1 MYLFPTYLFAYFYWC
16 LFTDGELDIMMD
28 HTRFMVLLAK
38 VYEKSA
44 RMEGAMDSLTKARE
58 MQARYKQGP
67 TLSHICSFHLQVAGG
82 LKAQEF

>member
-1 MYLFPTYLFAYFYWC
+1 
-16 LFTDGELDIMMD
+16 MMD

-58 MQARYKQGP
+58 MQAR
-67 TLSHICSFHLQVAGG
+67 
-82 LKAQEF
+82 